1 LEEVHH
7 VPKGVEICPEGG
19 GQGFVPKGEDAK
31 TIVAAS
37 EVETA
42 GALLMETH
50 QCRMVPVRGDLILDK
65 GKGVGPESLRSLQEQ
80 ILIVG
85 SGLEKNLQE
94 LEVGGE
100 GLLRE

>member
-1 LEEVHH
+1 
-7 VPKGVEICPEGG
+7 
-19 GQGFVPKGEDAK
+19 
-31 TIVAAS
+31 
-37 EVETA
+37 
-42 GALLMETH
+42 
-50 QCRMVPVRGDLILDK
+50 MVPVRGDLILDK